1 MRKIIL
7 SRNAAL
13 KLDKLLHYL
22 ENEWSEKVKQEFI
35 NKLDKTFNLIKTY
48 PESSQKSGIK
58 KGLYRCIVTKH
69 TTLYYQFNSNTINV
83 ITIFDTR
90 MNPEKLKSEIR

>member
-35 NKLDKTFNLIKTY
+35 NKLDKTFN
-48 PESSQKSGIK
+48 
-58 KGLYRCIVTKH
+58 
-69 TTLYYQFNSNTINV
+69 
-83 ITIFDTR
+83 
-90 MNPEKLKSEIR
+90 